1 MNRIS
6 IPILIFLL
14 IVISSCTVQQTITP
28 TPTSAKLET
37 STPIPTNTNLP
48 NFISVDLEP
57 GSVKMK
63 PVSVKSCPSN
73 TCNSVG
79 TLDTNGDY
87 EVIGRNDNVSF
98 PWYKIKIYGNA
109 SGWVA
114 VGSRVSAPGYLWNN
128 LQVIISDPIPT
139 LPPTNVLPS
148 LPPTKSPTPTFST
161 KIIEFL
167 EPGKIVRHEPTENN
181 PYVFFTYF
189 PKSAV
194 NNEDLIISVWPH
206 GGASSNEDY
215 NYHINQS
222 EKTISGF
229 QEYSEK
235 FKIPILIMA
244 IPRVERLYVHTL
256 NPGTF
261 TTHEEMLSRPD
272 LKLIDAVWNQYLPS
286 IREAGFSVSERVF
299 MMGFSS
305 PGMFTHRFAM
315 IHPELIKAIWICG
328 EAAAPLPV
336 EEFEGTLLNY
346 PLGVRKL
353 EELSGKPFDFDE
365 YKKIPQYI
373 CVGENDTKKNNDT
386 TSFSDIF
393 ASNQRKY
400 IRSRFGDTN
409 PERIRFY
416 AEFVESLGVPVIF
429 KLYKGLGHK
438 RTPQMM
444 NDAFN
449 FFQSNSNGI
458 LFTITPSP

>member
-1 MNRIS
+1 MGLYALKRIS
-6 IPILIFLL
+6 ISILLLLL
-14 IVISSCTVQQTITP
+14 IIISSCTVQHTIAP
-28 TPTSAKLET
+28 IPTSAQIET

-48 NFISVDLEP
+48 NLISVDLEP

-63 PVSVKSCPSN
+63 PVPVKACPSN
-73 TCNSVG
+73 TCNSIG

-87 EVIGRNDNVSF
+87 EVIGRNDNISF
-98 PWYKIKIYGNA
+98 PWYKIKINGNN
-109 SGWVA
+109 SGWIA
-114 VGSRVSAPGYLWNN
+114 VGSRVSAPDYLWSN
-128 LQVIISDPIPT
+128 LQVITSDALPT
-139 LPPTNVLPS
+139 

-161 KIIEFL
+161 QIIEFL
-167 EPGKIVRHEPTENN
+167 KPGKIVRHEPTKNN

-194 NNEDLIISVWPH
+194 NNEDLIIGIWPH
-206 GGASSNEDY
+206 GGAGNNEDY

-229 QEYSEK
+229 REYSEK

-244 IPRVERLYVHTL
+244 IPRVARLYVHTL
-256 NPGTF
+256 HPGTF

-272 LKLIDAVWNQYLPS
+272 LKLIDAVWNQYLPT

-353 EELSGKPFDFDE
+353 EELSGKPFDYDE

-373 CVGENDTKKNNDT
+373 CVGENDGKKNNDT
-386 TSFSDIF
+386 TSYTDIF
-393 ASNQRKY
+393 TNNQRNY

-409 PERIRFY
+409 PERIKFY
-416 AEFVESLGVPVIF
+416 AEFIESLGVPVIF
-429 KLYKGLGHK
+429 KLYKGLGHEIS
-438 RTPQMM
+438 PQMM

-458 LFTITPSP
+458 LFIITPSP